1 MANQINYKI
10 NFETNTQSLDTVK
23 KALQEIQT
31 ITTTQFE
38 KMGSSLQGKDAVK
51 ELMSIK
57 STAKEVE
64 NALRNAFNADLGTYN
79 ITKLRDSIDHIGLD
93 KVYNKLGQIKTIGPQ
108 AFQGLST
115 SLLTTNLQMKQSSK
129 LLDNMARSF
138 KNTVQWGIS
147 SSIWNNMTNSL
158 DKAWDYTKK
167 LDSSLNDIRVVSS
180 QTADQ
185 MERFAQYA
193 NRAAKDL
200 GTSTL
205 DYTKAALIYYQQ
217 GLEGNAVTER
227 TNATLKLANTTG
239 EAASQVSDYMTAIWN
254 NFKDGSHTIEYYA
267 DVLAKLGAETASS
280 SDEIAAGLE
289 KFSSVAETVGLSYE
303 YATSALTTITA
314 TTRQSADVVGT
325 ALKTLF
331 SRIQDLELGK
341 TLEDGTTI
349 GTYSEALEKVG
360 INIKNQNGELK
371 NMDDIL
377 DEMGAKWSTLSKD
390 QQVALAQS
398 VAGVRQYNQLMA
410 LMNNWSDME
419 VNIERATNAAG
430 TLNKQQ
436 DIYMESTSA
445 HLEQLGSA
453 AERVMDAFIDNEGM
467 NDLIDDATSL
477 VTLFANF
484 VESLGGG
491 ANMLKMFGSIGTQ
504 VFSSQIAT
512 GISNIIT
519 NFKVAKNNA
528 AALINDIEYLKAQKF
543 SNSALS
549 DRVYQAGLAAANKF
563 ADNKSSMTKEEMA
576 KATSLV
582 QEVIEVNKLADE
594 WERAK
599 TQAIEYAR
607 MVSTQEGFGV
617 SNNTE
622 DSYSVSEEE
631 ILILKDD
638 LEEANDLE
646 EAIEATFKKIDTIA
660 RKFGTKVGDTAG
672 KAVQDTDTQL
682 RTLAEDLYKYVE
694 GFTDQVGEV
703 NLKAAGELKNRVEG
717 LTRKEKWIGNIE
729 NKKTGQEEAK
739 ITVNTFEQLEK
750 IQKIK
755 MNLFKDYEE
764 VKGKI
769 NTYIKEEWD
778 AETGQEKTKQL
789 ADAVE
794 SANKK
799 VDEFNEKLDFKD
811 RVQGIVDLTAA
822 FGQLSMGINT
832 LSNLKDILDNE
843 DLSTAEKTTQI
854 IMALSTSIPMIVNG
868 LQLIGKSVKIIPS
881 VVAAMLGLTASEVS
895 AAKAAGML
903 GAKIWSAL
911 LPVLPIILGITA
923 AAAVLVGVIYSI
935 VKAYNED
942 ADAAKEAKEQAE
954 AAAEAATQA
963 TEEYEKLANAFEK
976 YDKGIKQL
984 KDLTAGTE
992 EYNEALKSANEA
1004 AMELIEADN
1013 SLAKYATKKN
1023 GIITFEKEDG
1033 TEFTQDELLA
1043 VSKTKMN
1050 SAKAASSLAQ
1060 ANANRAQQKLDYT
1073 NFLRDV
1079 DLDIDEQALKNALA
1093 TTAIS
1098 LGTLG
1103 LGMPAALGSGKQSM
1117 QNTLSTDDLSV
1128 IIDQLI
1134 ADGGEE
1140 VFALGKVEES
1150 LNKLSGLTDEEK
1162 RTLLEHSDKL
1172 KDLTTATID
1181 LNATNKLLLQQS
1193 LENSLENNKDYAGLT
1208 DEQKA
1213 AVSARYG
1220 EGLTEDVEER
1230 LRKEAEKKWNKDKWF
1245 GSGNEDEVHQAYAD
1259 ARGWTLSQDKVG
1271 DKAAY
1276 LDKEGNAQTVED
1288 DDARAYLIN
1297 QEVQKNLKDYDKNN
1311 LDSIINATKS
1321 IDTKSFDS
1329 KYGTNLEAGI
1339 LSTISSGGNLK
1350 DATDTLFAGISPSE
1364 IAKLENFSGEDWKEA
1379 LGLTDAEMETL
1390 GLGSGQT
1397 FAEKFKQAAE
1407 ENYKWDPE
1415 AAIKNAINTM
1425 DTSPEDLGLD
1435 EKEFSGY
1442 AKHLMDMANETDNLA
1457 DSMTEEAEA
1466 AVVVTRGIMRMNQGI
1481 DKLAKGQEEWIDIL
1495 KTSSRTSQ
1503 EYYDA
1508 LTDMQDALADIL
1520 DTEEDFISE
1529 TFVQDHLEDIQK
1541 AADGDADA
1549 IDRLH
1554 KALAVDMV
1562 AHIAVDNG
1570 LDEAQVQNL
1579 INQVQGL
1586 QIPDIE
1592 VGAKLDSSQFS
1603 NDEKAFLDQMLEIV
1617 ENAKMTADEANEF
1630 FGQMGFDANFETH
1643 PETITR
1649 QVPVTITESEIT
1661 SVFPLKMRS
1670 SSYQKGTQPIT
1681 ETIEVPSLSSDSKNS
1696 YKGIKSIT
1704 RRATGSFNNYSSAN
1718 KGGKSAGGGSS
1729 KETKYNTSNDKAD
1742 IYQEVN
1748 TQLQSTNDELKKIQS
1763 QTEKLTGLEL
1773 IQNINAQIQNLNK
1786 NLDLT
1791 NKKLR
1796 IAQGEQQGFISQLQ
1810 SYGVGLNAD
1819 GSINQQSYVEA
1830 FYREQSRYTS
1840 ATTEDEA
1847 AKKRWEDFKQLITD
1861 YNNSVKN
1868 IDSLKQDIQDSLDK
1882 ITDLKIQAFNME
1894 IEVTLDLDDARK
1906 QWEEFKK
1913 DVIDKIE
1920 DDDILGNAQHNLNSL
1935 NRFYDEQGL
1944 GKIQEETKYLTELLN
1959 ELKTMDATG
1968 SADYYDDNR
1977 KQALEDLQK
1986 YYEQTMS
1993 DLTDIED
2000 IIDEIE
2006 KSLGETLDDISDQMQ
2021 EQLDAYEQLSDT
2033 LDHDM
2038 KLIQLVFG
2046 EDSYSKLEDYYA
2058 KKEQNFNSRLDFQK
2072 QQVEFWEQQMT
2083 VLEEGSEEWEKARD
2097 NWMSAVNDWQ
2107 SSIESAIENLQDKY
2121 LNAINAIFDNLNNQL
2136 TNGKG
2141 LAYINEEWELINKNA
2156 DRYLDTIN
2164 SQYGIQTLQQ
2174 KYLDAIDKTSSLAGQ
2189 QKLTKLM
2196 NEQVEALKAQ
2206 DKLSQADLDRADLK
2220 YQIAVKRLQLE
2231 EAQQNKST
2239 MRLRRDSQG
2248 NYSYQYTAD
2257 EDETS
2262 KLESELSN
2270 LYNQLYNFDKEQY
2283 ISNLDEMYAIWEEYQ
2298 QKMTEAM
2305 QINDPEQREAR
2316 KLLIT
2321 QQYEE
2326 LINGIVRDNEKIKQ
2340 ELHEST
2346 FLELAD
2352 LYDEDYAKYATLAEA
2367 EQEILMDQMIPQWND
2382 GIQEMIDKFAGEGG
2396 FIPTCEDA
2404 LNQLAETTEQYETD
2418 LAELQEAA
2426 AVSFEEV
2433 AKSIDPVLEKT
2444 GQLVKDND
2452 ALFSSYQKQ
2461 VDAINN
2467 VLNALRNL
2475 TAQYDGARKAA
2486 LNAAEASYKYW
2497 EEQQRQA
2504 QAAAAKNTA
2513 SGASTSSSSSSSS
2526 SNSSS
2531 SSSSGQYS
2539 NYRLG
2544 GQSYTIR
2551 KGDTLWGIAKSR
2563 YGNGGLW
2570 SEIWNNNR
2578 GNLRSGNPNLIYPG
2592 EVIRLDTGGYTGE
2605 WNSADGKLAMLHQK
2619 ELVLNAQDTEN
2630 ILSAVSMMRN
2640 MLSNIGSQGL
2650 GQIQSSGNALE
2661 QNVHIEASFP
2671 NVSSTYEIE
2680 AALNNLV
2687 NAATQHIHKNK

>member
-1 MANQINYKI
+1 MATKGEIARLKVSVDVDVNKA
-10 NFETNTQSLDTVK
+10 SLAELQKSLKDIQNSAK
-23 KALQEIQT
+23 KADFQE
-31 ITTTQFE
+31 
-38 KMGSSLQGKDAVK
+38 
-51 ELMSIK
+51 ELTDGLKQAAIEAQKVSDILTK
-57 STAKEVE
+57 SW
-64 NALRNAFNADLGTYN
+64 N
-79 ITKLRDSIDHIGLD
+79 TKLNQMDLTKLNKNIKESYGSVDNLKKAMMQGGE
-93 KVYNKLGQIKTIGPQ
+93 VGAAAYNRIAQ
-108 AFQGLST
+108 SV
-115 SLLTTNLQMKQSSK
+115 LTTNVQLKQSNL
-129 LLDNMARSF
+129 LLDKMALTMG
-138 KNTVQWGIS
+138 NTIRFGIS
-147 SSIWNNMTNSL
+147 SAVFNRITDSISE
-158 DKAWDYTKK
+158 AYSYVKK
-167 LDSSLNDIRVVSS
+167 LDSSLNNIRIVSNAS
-180 QTADQ
+180 ADE
-185 MERFAQYA
+185 MERFAVQA
-193 NRAAKDL
+193 NKSAKAL

-205 DYTKAALIYYQQ
+205 DYTNASLIYYQQ
-217 GLEGNAVTER
+217 GITDLGEIQER
-227 TNATLKLANTTG
+227 TDTTLKLANATG
-239 EAASQVSDYMTAIWN
+239 ETASSVSDYMTAIWN
-254 NFKDGSHTIEYYA
+254 NFDDGSKSLEYYA
-267 DVLAKLGAETASS
+267 DVLAKLGSETASS

-314 TTRQSADVVGT
+314 ATRQSADVVGT

-331 SRIQDLELGK
+331 SRIQDLELGD
-341 TLEDGTTI
+341 TLDDGTTL
-349 GTYSEALEKVG
+349 GSYSEALEKVG
-360 INIKNQNGELK
+360 INIKTQSGNLK
-371 NMDDIL
+371 DMDDIL
-377 DEMGAKWSTLSKD
+377 DEMGAKWGTLSKD

-419 VNIERATNAAG
+419 LNIERANDATG
-430 TLNKQQ
+430 TLNRQQ
-436 DIYMESTSA
+436 ATYAESIEA
-445 HLEQLGSA
+445 HLQKLSTEAEKTYSLLFDEDALKSFASLATKLLATLNSYITGLGGGLNALGTIAFKTMGVFSNQIGGLVQQKLENQRAQKTNESNEQIKQNFANELGAGSDKGLVA
-453 AERVMDAFIDNEGM
+453 NEEALNKQIEYYNQIKTLKGSLNEEDVQDLNNSLSKIGQLKERIAFLENYKDIAEDINKGDSSKEGLSKSISQQKKYI
-467 NDLIDDATSL
+467 NDLINSTNEAKKAFEDYNKVMAEEGNVWPTDEYRDSVTSFFNE
-477 VTLFANF
+477 FANYQK
-484 VESLGGG
+484 E
-491 ANMLKMFGSIGTQ
+491 GT
-504 VFSSQIAT
+504 IA
-512 GISNIIT
+512 
-519 NFKVAKNNA
+519 AE
-528 AALINDIEYLKAQKF
+528 DAQKVMKKLDEGQT
-543 SNSALS
+543 LS
-549 DRVYQAGLAAANKF
+549 QSDLDILLKGYNQDLETSRDKLYQLQGAYQACVDTENGMNVQLNTQLA
-563 ADNKSSMTKEEMA
+563 
-576 KATSLV
+576 
-582 QEVIEVNKLADE
+582 Q
-594 WERAK
+594 
-599 TQAIEYAR
+599 
-607 MVSTQEGFGV
+607 
-617 SNNTE
+617 
-622 DSYSVSEEE
+622 
-631 ILILKDD
+631 
-638 LEEANDLE
+638 E
-646 EAIEATFKKIDTIA
+646 EAIFKKKIQQKKEQEEIAAATRGLSLILSTITSINGISDTLKNEDLDRWEKFKSIA
-660 RKFGTKVGDTAG
+660 SVVLVQGFSIAKNWKDIGVLFSVGG
-672 KAVQDTDTQL
+672 KAATSAISSLAVQL
-682 RTLAEDLYKYVE
+682 GV
-694 GFTDQVGEV
+694 
-703 NLKAAGELKNRVEG
+703 
-717 LTRKEKWIGNIE
+717 
-729 NKKTGQEEAK
+729 
-739 ITVNTFEQLEK
+739 
-750 IQKIK
+750 
-755 MNLFKDYEE
+755 
-764 VKGKI
+764 
-769 NTYIKEEWD
+769 
-778 AETGQEKTKQL
+778 
-789 ADAVE
+789 VE
-794 SANKK
+794 SAE
-799 VDEFNEKLDFKD
+799 V
-811 RVQGIVDLTAA
+811 AA
-822 FGQLSMGINT
+822 EMSAGAMWT
-832 LSNLKDILDNE
+832 
-843 DLSTAEKTTQI
+843 
-854 IMALSTSIPMIVNG
+854 
-868 LQLIGKSVKIIPS
+868 
-881 VVAAMLGLTASEVS
+881 AMLGPIALIV
-895 AAKAAGML
+895 AG
-903 GAKIWSAL
+903 I
-911 LPVLPIILGITA
+911 
-923 AAAVLVGVIYSI
+923 AAVGVGIYAL
-935 VKAYNED
+935 VKAYNAD
-942 ADAAKEAKEQAE
+942 ADAAKQAAEQAE
-954 AAAEAATQA
+954 VLTNRYQELQTTAEELKQTISDYSDAIEQMKSLDKQ
-963 TEEYEKLANAFEK
+963 TEEYTTTLEQANKKAKELIETYKL
-976 YDKGIKQL
+976 YDKYHIENGVITFDKGTLESIQEQANSAANKAESEMYAAKIASNQASLKSQTTDTGREIGSVIGTGTYSDYGNEYTRKLTNDELTETAQALNTLKTSLGDEYDIIASNKDKLKETLLTLTGVPNSVKENIDAILKNKESLLDLASSMDEVAKSNMFYSEQIMNNLIENKYGDKINKMATVVGEDGKATVDESRAKQIQAILAQQENATTKALNKELSNIDVSNIKRNSQL
-984 KDLTAGTE
+984 KDIDDD
-992 EYNEALKSANEA
+992 K
-1004 AMELIEADN
+1004 D
-1013 SLAKYATKKN
+1013 LAKTYAKEVLGYEDTSKMTYKGGWN
-1023 GIITFEKEDG
+1023 KGTLKDETGQTII
-1033 TEFTQDELLA
+1033 DE
-1043 VSKTKMN
+1043 VSDDVMRQEIARVRAEAEIKDNYAGKIDE
-1050 SAKAASSLAQ
+1050 SSLLGSVE
-1060 ANANRAQQKLDYT
+1060 NIIKGGQKLGEQYGTDFT
-1073 NFLRDV
+1073 DALLNSITAQDGKV
-1079 DLDIDEQALKNALA
+1079 DL
-1093 TTAIS
+1093 
-1098 LGTLG
+1098 
-1103 LGMPAALGSGKQSM
+1103 SGVFA
-1117 QNTLSTDDLSV
+1117 DLSPS
-1128 IIDQLI
+1128 
-1134 ADGGEE
+1134 EY
-1140 VFALGKVEES
+1140 
-1150 LNKLSGLTDEEK
+1150 LNLSDLASDPKRLQETMGLTDEDLVVLGENWAEK
-1162 RTLLEHSDKL
+1162 IQEGLVGYEWNMDDAITNAIKKDS
-1172 KDLTTATID
+1172 KDLEKNNIDTEEIEDYAKQLMVVAKASDGLDDSLSEQADTALDVAKTVMIMND
-1181 LNATNKLLLQQS
+1181 GIENLAENWEEWDYILKKNSSTSEKYAQAIGGIRKAMSQILGVEESAFTNDFLEKHLNQIAEAAKGDEDAIES
-1193 LENSLENNKDYAGLT
+1193 LRNSLQ
-1208 DEQKA
+1208 DEII
-1213 AVSARYG
+1213 
-1220 EGLTEDVEER
+1220 
-1230 LRKEAEKKWNKDKWF
+1230 
-1245 GSGNEDEVHQAYAD
+1245 GSV
-1259 ARGWTLSQDKVG
+1259 L
-1271 DKAAY
+1271 
-1276 LDKEGNAQTVED
+1276 
-1288 DDARAYLIN
+1288 
-1297 QEVQKNLKDYDKNN
+1297 
-1311 LDSIINATKS
+1311 LDS
-1321 IDTKSFDS
+1321 
-1329 KYGTNLEAGI
+1329 G
-1339 LSTISSGGNLK
+1339 
-1350 DATDTLFAGISPSE
+1350 
-1364 IAKLENFSGEDWKEA
+1364 
-1379 LGLTDAEMETL
+1379 
-1390 GLGSGQT
+1390 
-1397 FAEKFKQAAE
+1397 FAEEKIA
-1407 ENYKWDPE
+1407 N
-1415 AAIKNAINTM
+1415 IKNQFN
-1425 DTSPEDLGLD
+1425 DLEDQFGRLDLGVTLQGDD
-1435 EKEFSGY
+1435 ELVQNLQKV
-1442 AKHLMDMANETDNLA
+1442 MDAA
-1457 DSMTEEAEA
+1457 QMTEEESNEYLQSIGMEPTYEQTEMPETKTIPTYE
-1466 AVVVTRGIMRMNQGI
+1466 VTPSISMKEKDLGIFGTHKVPTMSFKVTQ
-1481 DKLAKGQEEWIDIL
+1481 
-1495 KTSSRTSQ
+1495 SS
-1503 EYYDA
+1503 
-1508 LTDMQDALADIL
+1508 
-1520 DTEEDFISE
+1520 TEELTGKTTLGSV
-1529 TFVQDHLEDIQK
+1529 TT
-1541 AADGDADA
+1541 
-1549 IDRLH
+1549 
-1554 KALAVDMV
+1554 
-1562 AHIAVDNG
+1562 NG
-1570 LDEAQVQNL
+1570 TTPKIKTLKK
-1579 INQVQGL
+1579 
-1586 QIPDIE
+1586 
-1592 VGAKLDSSQFS
+1592 VG
-1603 NDEKAFLDQMLEIV
+1603 
-1617 ENAKMTADEANEF
+1617 
-1630 FGQMGFDANFETH
+1630 G
-1643 PETITR
+1643 
-1649 QVPVTITESEIT
+1649 
-1661 SVFPLKMRS
+1661 
-1670 SSYQKGTQPIT
+1670 
-1681 ETIEVPSLSSDSKNS
+1681 
-1696 YKGIKSIT
+1696 
-1704 RRATGSFNNYSSAN
+1704 TGSAKFNNYSSAN
-1718 KGGKSAGGGSS
+1718 KGGKSPGGGSS

-1920 DDDILGNAQHNLNSL
+1920 DDDILGNAQYNLNSL

-2072 QQVEFWEQQMT
+2072 QQVEFWEQQMA

-2174 KYLDAIDKTSSLAGQ
+2174 KYLDAIDETSSLAGQ

-2396 FIPTCEDA
+2396 FIPTCENA
-2404 LNQLAETTEQYETD
+2404 LNQLAEITEQYETD

-2504 QAAAAKNTA
+2504 QAAAAKNTT

-2531 SSSSGQYS
+2531 SSSSSQYS